1 MNERMKMEIVAI
13 LISRGDL
20 QLAFTLIDALAIC
33 HDKTSILRVL

>member
-20 QLAFTLIDALAIC
+20 QLAFTLIDALAIW